1 MPEAWG
7 NKNRV
12 ALKDPKIRQKA
23 YQSFC
28 DHIAKGKMVKS
39 WWYQD
44 EDCSCTWE
52 TLYKYIKD
60 TTEFDPLK
68 KELAHSMGLQ
78 HWESVIED
86 AGTGKNEKANVA
98 ALQMLMR
105 NKFGWDKD
113 ESKSSSTHYTIK
125 VDNDGIATGVSTE
138 TLSNS
143 NNKSSE

>member
-1 MPEAWG
+1 MAAALG
-7 NKNRV
+7 NKYNQ
-12 ALKDPKIRQKA
+12 ALKDPEMRQKA

-39 WWYQD
+39 WWFED
-44 EDCSCTWE
+44 GDCSCTWE

-60 TTEFDPLK
+60 TKEFDPVK
-68 KELAHSMGLQ
+68 KELASSKGLN

-86 AGTGKNEKANVA
+86 AAIGKNDKANVA

-113 ESKSSSTHYTIK
+113 ESKSSNTHYTIQ
-125 VDNDGIATGVSTE
+125 VDRDGIATGVSTE
-138 TLSNS
+138 VLSTA
-143 NNKSSE
+143 NNKGSQ